1 MQYGWDERKCPKKGT
16 PEFDKDVREKLAT
29 GSEETGKS
37 GSRSGRGKKATAKQS
52 TAAAVAK
59 GACQIVDAVTTKAPA
74 AKKQKSDQNAAP
86 AKLTRMSAPIRHIAE
101 AVNGTADKIKEVP
114 QVLGQM
120 ISDALPSSSTKQ
132 GSGRPAVSTGTIAT
146 AQPLTGA
153 AQKAQQAIAAMAPAR
168 GSGTVKRASSGKEQ
182 EVPPAKRASRHATA
196 AAPTSAVV
204 LDDKDEDVDIDG
216 DAPHAQKV
224 LAACSCCSGCSSSC
238 NTSRRRCCMLEMMT
252 FGMWVWDAM
261 HVWF

>member
-16 PEFDKDVREKLAT
+16 PEFDKDVREKLGT
-29 GSEETGKS
+29 GSEDTGKS

-59 GACQIVDAVTTKAPA
+59 GACQVVDAVTTKAPA

-101 AVNGTADKIKEVP
+101 AVNGTADKIKEV
-114 QVLGQM
+114 GQM

-132 GSGRPAVSTGTIAT
+132 SSGRPAVSTGTIAT

-168 GSGTVKRASSGKEQ
+168 GSGTGKRASSGKEQ

-224 LAACSCCSGCSSSC
+224 LVACSCFTRWPSSC
-238 NTSRRRCCMLEMMT
+238 NTVHTLRRCRMLKMMA
-252 FGMWVWDAM
+252 FGIWIWDAM
-261 HVWF
+261 RVWL